1 MASYTPHQYSLQGD
15 VMREVRWAGVHDKCP
30 VCRVRPRGVWPSGV
44 KRTTCGAQACFIK
57 WLPVRGEPEATV
69 ED

>member
-1 MASYTPHQYSLQGD
+1 
-15 VMREVRWAGVHDKCP
+15 MREVRWAGIHDKCP